1 MEARKTLIAFVA
13 MTVSLCAILE
23 CQAASFR
30 SENFVASASDPELA
44 RQVIQLAEQYRKE
57 LALKWL
63 GHELPAWSQP
73 CPITVNEG
81 GGAGGA
87 TSFTFYNRV
96 PMNWIMEIQGSRERI
111 LDSVLPHEILHTVFA
126 THFGRPLPRWADEG
140 ACTTVEDV
148 SERNKNTD
156 MLYEFL
162 TTDRGIA
169 FNRMFAMKEY
179 PADVL
184 PLYAQGYSLSRFL
197 IAQGGERKFV
207 DFVGTGMDTNNWTN
221 SMYEHYGFR
230 SLGDLQ
236 VSWLSWV
243 RGGSDPAKIQQA
255 ADVLLA
261 SHQEPAGS
269 KNIMRGQSP
278 DAPNSEKSS
287 PVTQPNRLPQT
298 LSGPLVPVNLATE
311 NNGTIKSHAPQTG
324 APYTRPLGDF
334 YANGGQAPATA
345 SNTQPVTTS
354 TVTESIEP
362 DNLPSTNSNNQSLG
376 EPVRTSRAAPAF
388 YLPGGTSL
396 YR

>member
-1 MEARKTLIAFVA
+1 MEARKYLIAVTA
-13 MTVSLCAILE
+13 ITVSLCATLE
-23 CQAASFR
+23 SQAASFR

-87 TSFTFYNRV
+87 TSFAFYSRV
-96 PMNWIMEIQGSRERI
+96 PMNWTMEIQGSRERI
-111 LDSVLPHEILHTVFA
+111 LDSVLPHEVLHTVFA

-140 ACTTVEDV
+140 ACTTVEDA

-179 PADVL
+179 PSDVL

-207 DFVGTGMDTNNWTN
+207 DFIGTGMDTNNWTN

-243 RGGSDPAKIQQA
+243 RDGSNPAKIQQA
-255 ADVLLA
+255 VDILLA
-261 SHQEPAGS
+261 SHQQPVEN
-269 KNIMRGQSP
+269 KNILRGQSP
-278 DAPNSEKSS
+278 DTPRSSQVTAEQQPNSLSH
-287 PVTQPNRLPQT
+287 T
-298 LSGPLVPVNLATE
+298 LSGPLVPINSTSDGSSPLSS
-311 NNGTIKSHAPQTG
+311 NSSHIETPINQSQ
-324 APYTRPLGDF
+324 GDF
-334 YANGGQAPATA
+334 YANGGRFLD
-345 SNTQPVTTS
+345 SLLSTQPVSTPEVTS
-354 TVTESIEP
+354 PNELPEATGTDIKNHEFREP
-362 DNLPSTNSNNQSLG
+362 IH
-376 EPVRTSRAAPAF
+376 TSKAVPAY